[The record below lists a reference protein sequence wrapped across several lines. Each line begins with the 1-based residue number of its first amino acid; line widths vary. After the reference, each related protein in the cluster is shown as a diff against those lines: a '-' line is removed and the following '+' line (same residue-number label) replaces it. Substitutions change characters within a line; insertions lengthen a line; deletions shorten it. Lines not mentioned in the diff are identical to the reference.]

1 MVFAIAFSVGKELLQ
16 DINTFRGDIEQFAS
30 EKTGFRVRVGKL
42 QGTWKGMRPELL
54 ITELDVHS
62 LQSKASSVKN
72 NFEPLSERLSKPS
85 PKKAPKQLPS
95 LFTAQKI
102 KLQWFILSSIRN
114 LEPRINM
121 WVDGATLELVYRDG
135 FLLPAGMSPPSVTS
149 DTDEGA
155 DKDASYR
162 IVDYINRQPHLE
174 LTNSRVNVD
183 GVWSEKAGFNDVNI
197 LMVNRLGY
205 REIDARFSLSGP
217 SESTVQMYGRVKG
230 SVVNLK
236 TLQGDYYLSV
246 DNASIVPWI
255 PEGMRRF
262 EHLELESAFGGVE
275 LWGRIKHGVVHRI
288 TANVELDDV
297 VVNNTQEIRQATLR
311 KAEGVLQYRYLAE
324 GEAQVVLS
332 DFHMEHEFFVWD
344 PSLLSLNIQRGGS
357 NDAKR
362 WAFDLLLDE
371 INIAPWAQYY
381 IDFTGDESPGRDVL
395 THISPQG
402 LLKDVHLGGT
412 LQGGQFDNVYAS
424 AEVSGFTMLPYKF
437 IPGVQNLHADFE
449 LNRAL
454 GFVSLHSDDFLLDYP
469 ALMRETLQFD
479 WFDAQIKVQLLDDS
493 IVMETGLVAL
503 NNKDARTTTKVSMW
517 FPRDTS
523 VSPRIRALSTFRGLD
538 ASLTPKYLPAGILQE
553 ELITFLDG
561 SVIGGDLLRGDI
573 LFNGPL
579 NWRKQEEDLNMQLG
593 FMVDNTAFR
602 FLPDW
607 APVTDAQVDVI
618 VNRVFVDAYVIDG
631 TYYGSSIEQLL
642 ATTRRD
648 DEDKDAPF
656 LLTVNGLV
664 NGAASQGLDILR
676 LSPLRPKIGSFVD
689 DIALDGEMALDLNL
703 SLLLAKYDVG
713 LALDLGVGIK
723 RGTFTMPEQ
732 NLRLEDIDGE
742 FTFDL
747 INGMR
752 SEQVSGRIFGGDV
765 SANISPVFKDGI
777 VEANEGEDNEQR
789 DDTARELLSTQINV
803 VGEVDVP
810 VVADW
815 LKFPALHHLSGN
827 LPYKATLNLPKNKTI
842 PPDISL
848 QSSLKGVV
856 VQLPK
861 PFHKERDVERDL
873 YIYTTLGAGQDEEG
887 VEDSRLFS
895 LRYGEVI
902 DLVSEIESSH
912 LKKAA
917 VVFGGVGRGKA
928 VLPEENGYR
937 IGGFLSELSVQAW
950 ADMFSVSSVAKEKE
964 ERAQTKSLIQIEES
978 LLDGNLKIGNVLVFG
993 QRFPAT
999 YFHFKPSDVTWDV
1012 DVNGQ
1017 GVDAKFSLPK
1027 YLLKPNQKL
1036 HEQERPVVA
1045 SFSQLQLSKPDALN
1059 TDESEDKKPTELA
1072 IGSGLDPA
1080 TLPPLVLKIDNL
1092 LLNSKPFGRWNMQ
1105 LKPVPEGVIIEPL
1118 VVRLK
1123 ATDFAGKGSWLND
1136 NNGSGGTS
1144 VQGTVKAEDV
1154 ADVLKAWGKQPS
1166 LDSEKATVSLQA
1178 RWPGAPYEFDVLE
1191 ADATMSMK
1199 INDGHFLNVNSGAVD
1214 KVWGALNFQTMLKR
1228 LRLNF
1233 SDLSSDDLTF
1243 EEIKGSLRLQNKVLT
1258 VNKVTVDSP
1267 AVGMSLKGDVLL
1279 AEERLALRLDVAI
1292 PVTRNLVLPAAAVG
1306 GLPAAATAY
1315 VIEKVLG
1322 KQLDKLTTVKY
1333 IVTGTFDNPEIR
1345 VKDSFSVIPKPLRES
1360 MLSTG
1365 GSDSHKSQDSKNE
1378 KVESP
1383 PSLFTTE
1390 SSEKKA
1396 KKIVEGGGS
1405 EGE

>member
-1 MVFAIAFSVGKELLQ
+1 MGNLLLIYSRVFLWLLVSMLMVIAIAVSVGKELLQ
-16 DINTFRGDIEQFAS
+16 DVNSFRGDIEQFAS
-30 EKTGFRVRVGKL
+30 EKTGFRVRIGGL
-42 QGTWKGMRPELL
+42 HGTWEGMRPELL
-54 ITELDVHS
+54 ITELDVYGLES
-62 LQSKASSVKN
+62 TASSVKDN
-72 NFEPLSERLSKPS
+72 TEAFSEPLTEHLS
-85 PKKAPKQLPS
+85 KQLPS

-114 LEPRINM
+114 FEPRINV

-135 FLLPAGMSPPSVTS
+135 FLLPAGMSPPSLSS
-149 DTDEGA
+149 DTDKGA

-174 LTNSRVNVD
+174 LTNSRINVD
-183 GVWSEKAGFNDVNI
+183 GVWPEKAGFNDVNI

-230 SVVNLK
+230 SMANLK
-236 TLQGDYYLSV
+236 TLQGDYYLNI

-255 PEGMRRF
+255 PEKMRRF

-297 VVNNTQEIRQATLR
+297 VVNNTKEIRQATLR

-324 GEAQVVLS
+324 GEAQVVLN

-344 PSLLSLNIQRGGS
+344 PELLSLNIQRGGN
-357 NDAKR
+357 NDSKQ
-362 WAFDLLLDE
+362 WTFDLLLDE

-381 IDFTGDESPGRDVL
+381 IDFTGVESPGRDVL
-395 THISPQG
+395 THILPQG
-402 LLKDVHLGGT
+402 LLQDVHLRGT
-412 LQGGQFDNVYAS
+412 LQDGQLNNIYAS
-424 AEVSGFTMLPYKF
+424 AEVSDFTMLPYKF
-437 IPGVQNLHADFE
+437 IPGVQNIHADFE
-449 LNRAL
+449 LNEIL

-469 ALMRETLQFD
+469 ALIRETLQFD
-479 WFDAQIKVQLLDDS
+479 WFDAQIKVQLLGDS
-493 IVMETGLVAL
+493 IVMETGLIAL
-503 NNKDARTTTKVSMW
+503 NNEDARTATKVSMW

-538 ASLTPKYLPAGILQE
+538 ASLIPKYLPAGILE
-553 ELITFLDG
+553 EGLITFLDG
-561 SVIGGDLLRGDI
+561 SVIGGDVLRGDI

-593 FMVDNTAFR
+593 FMIDDTEFR

-607 APVTDAQVDVI
+607 APVTNAQVGVI
-618 VNRVFVDAYVIDG
+618 VNRIFVDAYVVG
-631 TYYGSSIEQLL
+631 GSYYGSSIEQLL
-642 ATTRRD
+642 ATTRQ
-648 DEDKDAPF
+648 EDKGEPF
-656 LLTVNGLV
+656 LLTVNGLM
-664 NGAASQGLDILR
+664 NGVASQGLDILQQ
-676 LSPLRPKIGSFVD
+676 SPLRSKVGPFVD
-689 DIALDGEMALDLNL
+689 DIVLDGGMTLGFNL
-703 SLLLAKYDVG
+703 SLLLAKKDVD
-713 LALDLGVGIK
+713 LTLDLDVGIK
-723 RGTFTMPEQ
+723 QGMFSMPEQ
-732 NLRLEDIDGE
+732 NLKVEDIDGD

-747 INGMR
+747 VNGIR
-752 SEQVSGRIFGGDV
+752 SEKMSGRIFGGDV
-765 SANISPVFKDGI
+765 SVNISPVFTPDVDAGSSKS
-777 VEANEGEDNEQR
+777 R
-789 DDTARELLSTQINV
+789 DISFRELLSTQINI
-803 VGEVDVP
+803 VGEADLL

-815 LKFPALHHLSGN
+815 LNFPALHHLSGDV
-827 LPYKATLNLPKNKTI
+827 PYKASLNLPKNKATT
-842 PPDISL
+842 PDLSL
-848 QSSLKGVV
+848 QSSLKGVT

-861 PFHKERDVERDL
+861 PFHKEADAERDL

-887 VEDSRLFS
+887 AEGSRLFS

-902 DLVSEIESSH
+902 DLVSEIESSR
-912 LKKAA
+912 LKKVA

-937 IGGFLSELSVQAW
+937 IGGFLSEFSVSAW
-950 ADMFSVSSVAKEKE
+950 TDIFSVSSGAKDKE
-964 ERAQTKSLIQIEES
+964 GGEQIRVPIQVEES
-978 LLDGNLKIGNVLVFG
+978 LLDGNLKVGNVLVFG
-993 QRFPAT
+993 QRFPET
-999 YFHFKPSDVTWDV
+999 YFHFKPSDVTWDI

-1027 YLLKPNQKL
+1027 YLLTPNQKL
-1036 HEQERPVVA
+1036 HEQKFPVVA
-1045 SFSQLQLSKPDALN
+1045 SFSQLQISKPDEP
-1059 TDESEDKKPTELA
+1059 DGKKPT
-1072 IGSGLDPA
+1072 GLVTGGVDPA

-1092 LLNSKPFGRWNMQ
+1092 LLDNKPFGRWDMQ
-1105 LKPVPEGVIIEPL
+1105 LNPVPGGVLIEPL
-1118 VVRLK
+1118 IVRLK
-1123 ATDFAGKGSWLND
+1123 ATDFSGKGKWLND
-1136 NNGSGGTS
+1136 KNGSGGTS
-1144 VQGTVKAEDV
+1144 VQGEVKAEDV
-1154 ADVLKAWGKQPS
+1154 ADVLRGWGKQPS
-1166 LDSEKATVSLQA
+1166 LDSKSARASLHA
-1178 RWPGAPYEFDVLE
+1178 SWPGAPYEFDVLK
-1191 ADATMSMK
+1191 ADATISMK

-1228 LRLNF
+1228 LQLNF

-1258 VNKVTVDSP
+1258 VKKVTVDSP
-1267 AVGMSLKGDVLL
+1267 AVGISLKGDVLL
-1279 AEERLALRLDVAI
+1279 EDERLALRLDVAI

-1333 IVTGTFDNPEIR
+1333 IVEGTFDNPEIK

-1365 GSDSHKSQDSKNE
+1365 SNDEDG
-1378 KVESP
+1378 
-1383 PSLFTTE
+1383 
-1390 SSEKKA
+1390 A
-1396 KKIVEGGGS
+1396 K
-1405 EGE
+1405 